1 MKTAL
6 ETPDLNALL
15 GIPFTDQILEQG
27 VAINLAIHL
36 FRNDVV
42 TLAKGA
48 RIARVPL
55 GDFIQIL
62 GAQGIPVVDHDPAD
76 LDSDLENLG

>member
-15 GIPFTDQILEQG
+15 GIPFADQMLEQG

-55 GDFIQIL
+55 DDFIQML
-62 GAQGIPVVDHDPAD
+62 GTQGIPVVDHDPAD

>member
-15 GIPFTDQILEQG
+15 GIPFTDELLEQE
-27 VAINLAIHL
+27 VAINLAMHL
-36 FRNDVV
+36 FRNDLV
-42 TLAKGA
+42 TLTKGA
-48 RIARVPL
+48 RITRVPL
-55 GDFIQIL
+55 VDFIQML
-62 GAQGIPVVDHDPAD
+62 GTQGIPVVDHDPAD